1 MKEQEKIKVAF
12 CTPWQGRRDGIS
24 DLVQTYIGQLG
35 GMVDL
40 EIVSLRR
47 NIASRQFY
55 RRAEERINHCDLCH
69 LQHNYVYFNGFLPA
83 RERFTSFLRRL
94 RVPLL
99 ITFHEYRDHYPV
111 LPLPSWTRPSRRI
124 KRLLLNQVNHLG
136 MKMWLKA
143 YHQAAFQ
150 RADRI
155 QVHTNYHRQLLLELG
170 CPPQKIFVFPLPAAT
185 FLTPPEP
192 GKPVSSGRWP
202 GKRVILT
209 PGFVSRR
216 KGYEVVFPVLREL
229 PDDIL
234 YIIAG
239 GAMNRL
245 GDVYRK
251 QLEASIHRYNLE
263 ERVKITGYC
272 PPAELSRLMLNADL
286 ILLPYPEE
294 VVQGSAA
301 LSQAISLE
309 LPVLTSSIR
318 VHREIREHSGC
329 LELFDLSS
337 PDSLREKIIRLLER
351 PQLRNHLLQA
361 CRQYRRKFAP
371 GQVARKLSELY
382 REMAQR

>member
-1 MKEQEKIKVAF
+1 MNNPEKIKVAF
-12 CTPWQGRRDGIS
+12 CTPWQGQRDGIS
-24 DLVQTYIGQLG
+24 DLVQTYIRPLSER
-35 GMVDL
+35 VDL
-40 EIVSLRR
+40 EIISLRR
-47 NIASRQFY
+47 NISSRQFY
-55 RRAEERINHCDLCH
+55 RCREERINHCDLCH
-69 LQHNYVYFNGFLPA
+69 IQHNYVYFNGYLPV
-83 RERFTSFLRRL
+83 RERFTSFLRHL

-111 LPLPSWTRPSRRI
+111 LPLPSWIRTFPRI

-136 MKMWLKA
+136 MKRWLKA
-143 YHQAAFQ
+143 YHQAAFK

-155 QVHTNYHRQLLLELG
+155 QVHTDYHRQLMLDLG

-185 FLTPPEP
+185 FLSPPGTENPLPSP
-192 GKPVSSGRWP
+192 GWQ

-216 KGYEVVFPVLREL
+216 KGYEVVLPVLREL

-245 GDVYRK
+245 GNIYRK
-251 QLEASIHRYNLE
+251 QLEASIRRYNLE

-309 LPVLTSSIR
+309 LPILASSIR
-318 VHREIREHSGC
+318 VHQEIKERSGC

-337 PDSLREKIIRLLER
+337 PYSLREKIIRLLEQ
-351 PQLRNHLLQA
+351 PQLRNQLLQA
-361 CRQYRRKFAP
+361 CRHYRRKFAP

-382 REMAQR
+382 REIALG